1 MITSQLCV
9 SGRVKQVQISCA
21 FGITLVSVKRAVKR
35 YREEGPQGFYAVK
48 KMRSASV
55 LTKQVLIEAQLLLD
69 DGLTVKEVA
78 ERMELKRDTLLKAA
92 RAGKLHVIK

>member
-1 MITSQLCV
+1 
-9 SGRVKQVQISCA
+9 
-21 FGITLVSVKRAVKR
+21 
-35 YREEGPQGFYAVK
+35 
-48 KMRSASV
+48 MRRASV

>member
-21 FGITLVSVKRAVKR
+21 FGITLVSVKR